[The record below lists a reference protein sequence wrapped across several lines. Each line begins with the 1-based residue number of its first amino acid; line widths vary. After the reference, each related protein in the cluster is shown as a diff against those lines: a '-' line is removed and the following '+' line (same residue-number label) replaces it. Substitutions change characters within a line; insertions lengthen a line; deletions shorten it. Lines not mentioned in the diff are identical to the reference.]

1 MQDDILSDIFYKAF
15 EKVIKINLKEGTF
28 EEIENNKQHLVEYSG
43 IDQWFIKFANDSTLC
58 PYDKKRFLSF
68 ANIENFKTI
77 LADENTTDA
86 GIVYQRKIDGVYHW
100 VMMRIFKI
108 NNEEILLTVKDVNQ
122 CWLSIEEQQNRG
134 AFRTKEILIK
144 DLQHIA
150 DRKTH
155 LGAVIFEYL
164 PKDAG
169 EMADVFTFYFDVNQ
183 LYQYDS
189 THIILLLEEIQHD
202 TFRSKLSQIYN
213 NLQAYNV
220 EIGSNWQKEV
230 GNYVDYMS
238 TLSYNLQINKP
249 RNKAE

>member
-1 MQDDILSDIFYKAF
+1 MQEDILSNIFYKAF

-28 EEIENNKQHLVEYSG
+28 EEIENDKQHPVEYSG
-43 IDQWFIKFANDSTLC
+43 IDQWFIKFANDPTLC
-58 PYDKKRFLSF
+58 PYDKKRFLRF
-68 ANIENFKTI
+68 ANVENFKKL
-77 LADENTTDA
+77 LADDNTTDV
-86 GIVYQRKIDGVYHW
+86 GIVYQRKIDDVYHW
-100 VMMRIFKI
+100 AMMRIFKI
-108 NNEEILLTVKDVNQ
+108 NDEEILLTVKDVNQ

-144 DLQHIA
+144 DLQRIA
-150 DRKTH
+150 DHRTP

-189 THIILLLEEIQHD
+189 THIILLLEEIRHD
-202 TFRSKLSQIYN
+202 IFRSKLSQIYN
-213 NLQAYNV
+213 DLRAYDV

-230 GNYVDYMS
+230 DDYADYMS
-238 TLSYNLQINKP
+238 ALSYNLQINKP
-249 RNKAE
+249 QQKAE